1 MTAAF
6 NPNRSAAW
14 LAVLPA
20 LLGLGLAAVVLG
32 GCSCEGPKPR
42 VGPAPAKEI
51 PLIRVKL
58 GSDCRSLAVAVAG
71 PYRLQRGAETLAS
84 GDRLDWTTFSL
95 RGGEVATE
103 SGPLGTPPLE
113 IHPAEDGTLAVRQPV
128 EGKERQRA
136 YRGFLR
142 LVATAEGNLK
152 AVNVLPM
159 EAYLAGVL
167 RNELLK
173 SWHLEA
179 YKAQA
184 VAARTYALAE
194 RNRRLTQPFDVYDSQ
209 QSQVYGGKDTE
220 TQRAWEAV
228 AATQG
233 IVVAYRDQEGRLR
246 LLRTFYHAVCGGGT
260 CPSGVVFGGETPPPL
275 AGVKCNYCYRS
286 RLYRW
291 ADVVLEKKDI
301 GEALRRSGV
310 ADLRRLG
317 EVRRVEVAATTGAG
331 RATKIRVVDA
341 GGLSIL
347 VNSDSWRRFIGARKV
362 PSTWFTIRDDGERIV
377 LENGHGFGHGVG
389 LCQWGAEYL
398 AEQDLTA
405 EQILRFYYPG
415 AVLVR
420 AY

>member
-1 MTAAF
+1 M
-6 NPNRSAAW
+6 
-14 LAVLPA
+14 AVLPA

-58 GSDCRSLAVAVAG
+58 GSDIRSLAVAVAG
-71 PYRLQRGAETLAS
+71 PYRLQRGAETIAS
-84 GDRLDWTTFSL
+84 GDRLEWTTFDL

-103 SGPLGTPPLE
+103 SGPLGTPPIE

-128 EGKERQRA
+128 DGKERERA

-142 LVATAEGNLK
+142 LVATAEENLQ

-220 TQRAWEAV
+220 TQRAWDAV

-233 IVVAYRDQEGRLR
+233 IVAAHRDKEGRLR
-246 LLRTFYHAVCGGGT
+246 LLRTFYHSTCGGAT
-260 CPSGVVFGGETPPPL
+260 CPSGAVFGGETVGAL
-275 AGVKCNYCYRS
+275 AGVECPYCCRAKW
-286 RLYRW
+286 YRW
-291 ADVVLEKKDI
+291 SGVVLEKKDI
-301 GEALRRSGV
+301 GDALRQSGV
-310 ADLRRLG
+310 AELRRLG
-317 EVRRVEVAATTGAG
+317 EVQRVEVAATTGSG
-331 RATKIRVVDA
+331 RAAKIRVVDA

-347 VNSDSWRRFIGARKV
+347 VNADSWRRFIGGMKV

-389 LCQWGAEYL
+389 MCQWGAEYL
-398 AEQDLTA
+398 AEHGLTGA
-405 EQILRFYYPG
+405 QIVRFYYPG
-415 AVLVR
+415 AALVR

>member
-1 MTAAF
+1 MAA
-6 NPNRSAAW
+6 
-14 LAVLPA
+14 LPA

-42 VGPAPAKEI
+42 VGPTPAKKI

-58 GSDCRSLAVAVAG
+58 GSDVRSLAVAVAG
-71 PYRLQRGAETLAS
+71 PYRLQRGNATLAS
-84 GDRLDWTTFSL
+84 GDRLEWTTFDL

-103 SGPLGTPPLE
+103 SGPLGTPPIE
-113 IHPAEDGTLAVRQPV
+113 IHPAEDGTLAVRQRV
-128 EGKERQRA
+128 NGKERERA

-142 LVATAEGNLK
+142 LIATAEGNLQ

-159 EAYLAGVL
+159 EPYLAGVL

-194 RNRRLTQPFDVYDSQ
+194 RNRRLSQPFDVYDSQ

-220 TQRAWEAV
+220 TQRAWNAV

-233 IVVAYRDQEGRLR
+233 IVAAHRDKEGRLR
-246 LLRTFYHAVCGGGT
+246 LLHTFYHSTCGGET
-260 CPSGVVFGGETPPPL
+260 CPSGTVFGGETVRPL
-275 AGVKCNYCYRS
+275 AGVECPYCCRAKW
-286 RLYRW
+286 YRW
-291 ADVVLEKKDI
+291 SGVVLEKKDI
-301 GEALRRSGV
+301 ADALRQSGV
-310 ADLRRLG
+310 AELRRLG
-317 EVRRVEVAATTGAG
+317 EVRRVEVAATTGSG
-331 RATKIRVVDA
+331 RATKIRVVDT

-347 VNSDSWRRFIGARKV
+347 VNANAWRRFIGGMKV

-389 LCQWGAEYL
+389 MCQWGAEYL
-398 AEQDLTA
+398 AEHGLTG
-405 EQILRFYYPG
+405 EQILRHYYPG
-415 AVLVR
+415 VRLVR

>member
-1 MTAAF
+1 M
-6 NPNRSAAW
+6 
-14 LAVLPA
+14 AVLPA

-58 GSDCRSLAVAVAG
+58 GFDVRSLAVAVAG
-71 PYRLQRGAETLAS
+71 PYRLQRGDATLAS
-84 GDRLDWTTFSL
+84 GDRLEWTTFDL

-103 SGPLGTPPLE
+103 SGPLGTPPIE

-128 EGKERQRA
+128 DGKERERT

-142 LVATAEGNLK
+142 LVATAEGNLL

-159 EAYLAGVL
+159 EPYLAGVL

-173 SWHLEA
+173 SWDAEA

-220 TQRAWEAV
+220 TERAREAV

-233 IVVAYRDQEGRLR
+233 IVAAHRDKEGRLR
-246 LLRTFYHAVCGGGT
+246 LLRTFYHSTCGGET
-260 CPSGVVFGGETPPPL
+260 CPSGAVFGGETVRPL
-275 AGVKCNYCYRS
+275 AGVECPYCCRAKW
-286 RLYRW
+286 YRW
-291 ADVVLEKKDI
+291 SGVVLEKKDI
-301 GEALRRSGV
+301 GDALRQSGV
-310 ADLRRLG
+310 AELRRLG
-317 EVRRVEVAATTGAG
+317 EVRRVEVAATTGSG

-347 VNSDSWRRFIGARKV
+347 VNADSWRRFIGGMKV

-389 LCQWGAEYL
+389 MCQWGAEYL
-398 AEQDLTA
+398 AEHGLTG
-405 EQILRFYYPG
+405 EQIIRFYYPG

>member
-1 MTAAF
+1 MTAEST
-6 NPNRSAAW
+6 PDRSAAW
-14 LAVLPA
+14 MAVLPV
-20 LLGLGLAAVVLG
+20 LLGLGLAAVALG
-32 GCSCEGPKPR
+32 GCSCEKPKPR
-42 VGPAPAKEI
+42 VGPAPPKEI
-51 PLIRVKL
+51 PLVRVKL
-58 GSDCRSLAVAVAG
+58 GSDVRSLSVAVAG
-71 PYRLQRGAETLAS
+71 PYRLQRGDATLAS
-84 GDRLDWTTFSL
+84 GGRLEWTTFEL

-103 SGPLGTPPLE
+103 GGPLDTPPIE
-113 IHPAEDGTLAVRQPV
+113 IHPAQDGTLAVRQPV
-128 EGKERQRA
+128 GGQERQRA

-142 LVATAEGNLK
+142 LVATAEGNLQ

-194 RNRRLTQPFDVYDSQ
+194 RNRRLAQPFDVYDSQ

-228 AATQG
+228 AATRG
-233 IVVAYRDQEGRLR
+233 IVAAHHDKEGRLR
-246 LLRTFYHAVCGGGT
+246 LLRTFYHSTCGGET
-260 CPSGVVFGGETPPPL
+260 SPSGAVFGGETVRPL
-275 AGVKCNYCYRS
+275 AGVTCTYCYRS
-286 RLYRW
+286 KRYRW
-291 ADVVLEKKDI
+291 ADVVLEKKDV
-301 GEALRRSGV
+301 GDALRQSGM

-317 EVRRVEVAATTGAG
+317 EIRRIEVAETAGAG
-331 RATKIRVVDA
+331 RATKIRVTDA
-341 GGLSIL
+341 AGLAIL
-347 VNSDSWRRFIGARKV
+347 VNADAWRRFVGSMKV
-362 PSTWFTIRDDGERIV
+362 PSTWFTIREDGERIV
-377 LENGHGFGHGVG
+377 LENGRGFGHSVG
-389 LCQWGAEYL
+389 MCQWGAQYL
-398 AEQDLTA
+398 AEQGLTG

>member
-1 MTAAF
+1 M
-6 NPNRSAAW
+6 
-14 LAVLPA
+14 AVLPA

-42 VGPAPAKEI
+42 VSPAPAKEI

-58 GSDCRSLAVAVAG
+58 GSDVRSLAVAVAG
-71 PYRLQRGAETLAS
+71 PYRLQRGDATLAS
-84 GDRLDWTTFSL
+84 GDRLEWTTFDL
-95 RGGEVATE
+95 RGGEVATG
-103 SGPLGTPPLE
+103 SGPLGTPPIE

-128 EGKERQRA
+128 DGKERERA

-142 LVATAEGNLK
+142 LVATAEGNLQ

-220 TQRAWEAV
+220 TERAWEAV
-228 AATQG
+228 AVTQG
-233 IVVAYRDQEGRLR
+233 IVAAYRDKEGRLR
-246 LLRTFYHAVCGGGT
+246 LLRTFYHSTCGGET
-260 CPSGVVFGGETPPPL
+260 CPSGAVFGGETVRPL
-275 AGVKCNYCYRS
+275 AGVECAYCCRAKW
-286 RLYRW
+286 YRW
-291 ADVVLEKKDI
+291 SGVVLEKKDI
-301 GEALRRSGV
+301 ADALRQSGV
-310 ADLRRLG
+310 AELRRLG
-317 EVRRVEVAATTGAG
+317 EVQRVEVAATTGAG

-347 VNSDSWRRFIGARKV
+347 VNADSWRRFIGSMKV

-389 LCQWGAEYL
+389 MCQWGAFGQAKVGRKADE
-398 AEQDLTA
+398 
-405 EQILRFYYPG
+405 ILKYYYPG
-415 AVLVR
+415 VEITTIGKIRDKL
-420 AY
+420 

>member
-1 MTAAF
+1 M
-6 NPNRSAAW
+6 
-14 LAVLPA
+14 AVLPA

-42 VGPAPAKEI
+42 VGPAPEKEI

-58 GSDCRSLAVAVAG
+58 GSDVRSLAVAVAG
-71 PYRLQRGAETLAS
+71 PYRLQRGAETIAS
-84 GDRLDWTTFSL
+84 GDRLEWTTFEL

-103 SGPLGTPPLE
+103 SGPLGTPPIE

-128 EGKERQRA
+128 DGKERERA

-142 LVATAEGNLK
+142 LVATAEENLQ

-173 SWHLEA
+173 SWEAEA

-194 RNRRLTQPFDVYDSQ
+194 RNRRLSQPFDVYDSQ

-220 TQRAWEAV
+220 TQRAWDAV

-233 IVVAYRDQEGRLR
+233 IVAVYRDKEGRLR
-246 LLRTFYHAVCGGGT
+246 LLRTFYHSTCGGET
-260 CPSGVVFGGETPPPL
+260 CASGAVFGGETVRPL
-275 AGVKCNYCYRS
+275 AGVECPYCYRAKW
-286 RLYRW
+286 YRW
-291 ADVVLEKKDI
+291 SGVVLEKKDI
-301 GEALRRSGV
+301 GDALRQSGV
-310 ADLRRLG
+310 AELRRLG
-317 EVRRVEVAATTGAG
+317 EVQRVEVAATTGSG

-347 VNSDSWRRFIGARKV
+347 VNADSWRRFIGGMKV

-389 LCQWGAEYL
+389 MCQWGAEYL
-398 AEQDLTA
+398 AEHGLTG
-405 EQILRFYYPG
+405 EQILRYYYPG
-415 AVLVR
+415 VQLVR

>member
-1 MTAAF
+1 VTAES
-6 NPNRSAAW
+6 NPNRAAAW
-14 LAVLPA
+14 TAALPA

-42 VGPAPAKEI
+42 VGPAPPKEV

-71 PYRLQRGAETLAS
+71 PYRLQRGAATIAS
-84 GDRLDWTTFSL
+84 GDRLEWTTFDL

-103 SGPLGTPPLE
+103 SGPLGTPPIE

-128 EGKERQRA
+128 DGKERQRA

-142 LVATAEGNLK
+142 LVATAEGNLR

-194 RNRRLTQPFDVYDSQ
+194 RNRRLSQPFDVYDSQ

-220 TQRAWEAV
+220 TQRAWEAA

-233 IVVAYRDQEGRLR
+233 IVAAHRDNQGRLR
-246 LLRTFYHAVCGGGT
+246 LLRTFYHSTCGGET
-260 CPSGVVFGGETPPPL
+260 CPSGAVFGGETVRPL
-275 AGVKCNYCYRS
+275 AGVKCTYCYRS

-291 ADVVLEKKDI
+291 ADVVLEKKDVTD
-301 GEALRRSGV
+301 ALRRSGV
-310 ADLRRLG
+310 AELRRLD
-317 EVRRVEVAATTGAG
+317 EVRRVEVAATTGSG

-341 GGLSIL
+341 AGTSIL
-347 VNSDSWRRFIGARKV
+347 VHADSWRRFVGGMKV
-362 PSTWFTIRDDGERIV
+362 PSAWFTIRDDGERIV

-389 LCQWGAEYL
+389 MCQWGAQYL
-398 AEQDLTA
+398 AEHGLKG
-405 EQILRFYYPG
+405 EQILRYYYPG
-415 AVLVR
+415 AQLVR